1 MIDSKS
7 SQDDALSSMN
17 ILRNILVLVDRFKTI
32 ISSCVNKTW
41 NLRIK
46 LDEFII
52 NFIVLYQ

>member
-17 ILRNILVLVDRFKTI
+17 ILRNIVVLVDRFKTI

-41 NLRIK
+41 NLRTK
-46 LDEFII
+46 PDEFII
-52 NFIVLYQ
+52 NFITL